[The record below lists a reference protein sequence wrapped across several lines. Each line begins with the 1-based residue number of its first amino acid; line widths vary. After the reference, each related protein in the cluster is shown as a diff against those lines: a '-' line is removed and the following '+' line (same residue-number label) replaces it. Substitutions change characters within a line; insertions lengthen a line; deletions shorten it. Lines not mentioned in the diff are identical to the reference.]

1 MATAFADGARRPLI
15 IAWLLVATTVAAG
28 CSAPT
33 ASTSGSVAVPMQLFN
48 TMTLVSVQVNDSQ
61 YHALFLLDTG
71 ANLTVLS
78 PLYAGRLGIVV
89 PDTARKKSIRAVGG
103 AALSIPLMKVA
114 RLAVGD
120 AAVENMDVGV
130 YDAFPQS
137 RTIDGILGA
146 DFLNRFNVT
155 LDRTNNRLRLDR
167 IAR

>member
-1 MATAFADGARRPLI
+1 MVTTFADGARRGLVV
-15 IAWLLVATTVAAG
+15 ALLLAG
-28 CSAPT
+28 CSAS
-33 ASTSGSVAVPMQLFN
+33 ASTPPVAVPMQILN
-48 TMTLVSVQVNDSQ
+48 TMTLVSVKINAWQ
-61 YHALFLLDTG
+61 YHALFLVDTG

-89 PDTARKKSIRAVGG
+89 PDGARKKNIRAVGG
-103 AALSIPLMKVA
+103 ALLSIPLVKVA

-130 YDAFPQS
+130 YEAFPQS

-146 DFLNRFNVT
+146 DFLHRFNVT
-155 LDRTNNRLRLDR
+155 LDRTNGRLLLDR